1 MYNFWCIITQ
11 DLSPGGTT
19 LNFTSYLNC
28 LCDEVLLQIR
38 ELNQSLHVCWKLLL
52 PQMVQRGRLVPSK
65 EAEFNRIIS
74 VASNLGG
81 DELSNMT
88 INEVRELFEEQP
100 SNEEELIEFLNTS
113 GFHCADDSEIVCNTT
128 TALHLILSDLK
139 EGVPLA
145 KKLENCFVERD
156 SSVVRSG
163 KFDLQDRNR
172 QKSIEV
178 NTRKSDISMGTGD
191 YELRK
196 CFNMF

>member
-1 MYNFWCIITQ
+1 
-11 DLSPGGTT
+11 
-19 LNFTSYLNC
+19 
-28 LCDEVLLQIR
+28 
-38 ELNQSLHVCWKLLL
+38 
-52 PQMVQRGRLVPSK
+52 MVQRGHLVPSK
-65 EAEFNRIIS
+65 EVEFNRIIS

-100 SNEEELIEFLNTS
+100 SNEEELIEFLNIS

-139 EGVPLA
+139 EGVALA
-145 KKLENCFVERD
+145 KKLENCFVEKD
-156 SSVVRSG
+156 SSVVPEFSVLC
-163 KFDLQDRNR
+163 FEI

-196 CFNMF
+196 CFKMF